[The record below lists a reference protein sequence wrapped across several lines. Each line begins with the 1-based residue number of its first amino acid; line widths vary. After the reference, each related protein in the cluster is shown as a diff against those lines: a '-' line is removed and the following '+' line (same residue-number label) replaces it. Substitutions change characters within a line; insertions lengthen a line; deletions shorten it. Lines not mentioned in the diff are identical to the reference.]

1 MSTNS
6 LKPLSQPS
14 KNARQSL
21 EFLETKGYD
30 MAKIKNCKDP
40 ISGYLPGTAE
50 HRAFMKGWNTFV
62 KEHTNKERKD
72 NVSAR

>member
-6 LKPLSQPS
+6 SSNSLKNS
-14 KNARQSL
+14 RQSPEYL
-21 EFLETKGYD
+21 EEKGYE

-50 HRAFMKGWNTFV
+50 HRAFMKGWNSFV
-62 KEHTNKERKD
+62 KEHTNKER
-72 NVSAR
+72 NNNANAG